1 VTFLKTHWG
10 KLLILVL
17 VVALAGGFYVRKRRA
32 KDAAKPEDDATVA
45 AVSRGALE
53 IRFTETGEIA
63 AKNSVDVAS
72 KVSGRVIKLSVQ
84 EGSKVGAGQELAV
97 IQPGRSETEK
107 YLPSPV
113 LAPIAGIVMRY
124 VKETSGGSTTTSDL
138 AKIGDYVTG
147 LFDSTNPTYLLTVA
161 DLRELIVR
169 MRISEMDVLKLKE
182 KMPVTVTVDALPS
195 STVAA
200 HVSLISPQAEKDSS
214 GLKVFRVEVSLD
226 KPDPRLKP
234 GMTARVD
241 ALLEKKDSVIK
252 MPLAALFEEAGETF
266 AFVQSLLKKSR
277 KTIVRA
283 GLRTELEVEV
293 AEGLKE
299 GEKVLL
305 EKPKDADLDKEAEIG
320 KKGRSVLRRAGA
332 G

>member
-1 VTFLKTHWG
+1 MTFLKSHWG
-10 KLLILVL
+10 KLLFLIL
-17 VVALAGGFYVRKRRA
+17 VVAVAGGFAVRKRKA
-32 KDAAKPEDDATVA
+32 QGAAKPDEDATLA
-45 AVSRGALE
+45 SVSLGSLE

-84 EGSKVGAGQELAV
+84 EGSKVSAGQELAV

-113 LAPIAGIVMRY
+113 PAPISGIVMRW
-124 VKETSGGSTTTSDL
+124 VKESSSGGSSTSDF

-147 LFDSTNPTYLLTVA
+147 LFDSNNPTYLLTVA

-182 KMPVTVTVDALPS
+182 KMPVTVSVDALPG
-195 STVAA
+195 STMAA
-200 HVSLISPQAEKDSS
+200 HVSLLSPQAERDSS

-226 KPDPRLKP
+226 KPDARLKP

-241 ALLEKKDSVIK
+241 ALLEKKEGVLK
-252 MPLAALFEEAGETF
+252 MPLAALYEEAGETF
-266 AFVQSLLKKSR
+266 AYVKGGLKKSV
-277 KTIVRA
+277 KTPVSA

-293 AEGLKE
+293 SGGVKQ
-299 GEKVLL
+299 GDKVFL
-305 EKPKDADLDKEAEIG
+305 EKPKDDDVDEEKAVG
-320 KKGRSVLRRAGA
+320 RKGARLLRRAG